1 MPRTDLGEKMAVKVY
16 IPTPFRSL
24 TGGQAR
30 VEGQS
35 ETVAGLLGDLESRFP
50 GLRERLRDDSGKLL
64 QYVNVYVNS
73 REIDELNGEGTALKD
88 GDEVSIIPAVA
99 GGDILTEE
107 QVKRYS
113 RHLLLGD
120 VGPIGV
126 RKLMNAKVL
135 LIGAGGLGSPA
146 ALYLAAAGVGTL
158 GVVDFDVVDY
168 SNLQRQILH
177 MTNDV
182 GKLKVESARETIA
195 AMNPN
200 VNVQAHNM
208 ILDSSN
214 ALELFSQY
222 DYIVNGV
229 DNFPARYLANDACV
243 MLGKT
248 MVDGGINQF
257 EGIVSIYQ
265 PGQGCYRCLYPAP
278 PPPGAVPS
286 CAEAG
291 VLGVLPGIVGSMQAL
306 ETIKLI
312 LGIGEPLIGRLLL
325 FDALTME
332 FRVLKTRRDPSCPV
346 CGDNPTITE
355 LIDYHEY
362 CGLPVPPEL
371 EEQRAADASKVTGG
385 HAALNGSTN
394 GAVRTAEPVGA
405 SGD

>member
-1 MPRTDLGEKMAVKVY
+1 MAVKVY

-30 VEGQS
+30 VEGQA
-35 ETVAGLLGDLESRFP
+35 ETVGRLLADLEGRFQ

-64 QYVNVYVNS
+64 GYVNVYVNS
-73 REIDELNGEGTALKD
+73 REISELDGEQTALKD
-88 GDEVSIIPAVA
+88 GDEISIIPAVA

-113 RHLLLGD
+113 RHLLLQD
-120 VGPIGV
+120 VGPLGV
-126 RKLMNAKVL
+126 RKLMNASVL

-146 ALYLAAAGVGTL
+146 ALYLAAAGVGRI
-158 GVVDFDVVDY
+158 GIVDFDVVDH
-168 SNLQRQILH
+168 SNLQRQVLH
-177 MTNDV
+177 GTDDIGV
-182 GKLKVESARETIA
+182 LKVESAKKTINEI
-195 AMNPN
+195 NPN
-200 VNVQAHNM
+200 VQVEAHNM

-214 ALELFSQY
+214 ALDLFRQY
-222 DYIVNGV
+222 DIIVNGV
-229 DNFPARYLANDACV
+229 DNFPARYLANDAAV

-257 EGIVSIYQ
+257 EGLVSIYQ
-265 PGQGCYRCLYPAP
+265 PGHGCYRCLYPEP

-291 VLGVLPGIVGSMQAL
+291 VLGVLPGIVGCTQAL
-306 ETIKLI
+306 ETLKLI
-312 LGIGEPLIGRLLL
+312 LGIGEPLIGKLLL

-332 FRVLKTRRDPSCPV
+332 FRVLKTRRDPHCPV

-362 CGLPVPPEL
+362 CGIPLPPEL
-371 EEQRAADASKVTGG
+371 EEQRAAEAQRAGAHGAFSG
-385 HAALNGSTN
+385 NGSAATN
-394 GAVRTAEPVGA
+394 DAVPVPEAVEAGE
-405 SGD
+405 